1 MACGLSTHWVTSKS
15 WFQWDFHLP
24 PLTFSPPA
32 SRFLASRIGGQN
44 RPNRF
49 HEPRPRVGDYSTW
62 IDRSHRPSHSCTTTP
77 LGTTFCL
84 SMSFSSSSIQRTKQ
98 ARIQKTKQAGHQNE
112 GCLTQ
117 RLNSDLVE
125 CLNRDEWNQQVR
137 DNMRHHRLCIPSNRR
152 RYGSNDSGLSSCS
165 PSFLSPQ
172 YLGFNTL
179 AVSVLCFPVCLPCI
193 AVFFL
198 ECVWPGS

>member
-117 RLNSDLVE
+117 
-125 CLNRDEWNQQVR
+125 
-137 DNMRHHRLCIPSNRR
+137 
-152 RYGSNDSGLSSCS
+152 
-165 PSFLSPQ
+165 